1 MIMQG
6 QIRRPS
12 NTNLD
17 EYINFFDSS
26 VVMIK
31 NNNSDMKCDE
41 ASNDVRS
48 MDDILINDRDEHTT
62 TKKNQ
67 SKNMTALNGG
77 NLTANNYA
85 GYENGAS
92 ANFHQQNN

>member
-1 MIMQG
+1 
-6 QIRRPS
+6 
-12 NTNLD
+12 
-17 EYINFFDSS
+17 
-26 VVMIK
+26 MIK
-31 NNNSDMKCDE
+31 NSNSDMKCDE

-77 NLTANNYA
+77 NFTTNGIA
-85 GYENGAS
+85 GFENGA
-92 ANFHQQNN
+92 

>member
-6 QIRRPS
+6 QIQRPS

-31 NNNSDMKCDE
+31 NSNSDMKCDE
-41 ASNDVRS
+41 GSNDVRS
-48 MDDILINDRDEHTT
+48 MDDIHINDRDEHTT

-67 SKNMTALNGG
+67 NKNMTALNGG
-77 NLTANNYA
+77 NFTANGIA
-85 GYENGAS
+85 GCENGS
-92 ANFHQQNN
+92 SSNFNQQNN